1 MQSVRI
7 NLNEEDDEDVRT
19 ERYRAKLIEEEL
31 NKLRQV
37 CDIYSLI
44 HRFFHIHLLL
54 HSLSHTIETR
64 KYSK

>member
-44 HRFFHIHLLL
+44 HIDFFIFTYFCIHLV
-54 HSLSHTIETR
+54 TR
-64 KYSK
+64 

>member
-1 MQSVRI
+1 MPSVRI

-19 ERYRAKLIEEEL
+19 ERYRAKLVEEEL

-37 CDIYSLI
+37 RDIYSLVT
-44 HRFFHIHLLL
+44 RFFHIHLLP